1 MKMNFRYNNR
11 MNTIETIKQRKSVRA
26 FLNKDVE
33 IDKVKTILDTAKHA
47 PSGVNMQPWR
57 VAVVSGDKK
66 KSIEIKII
74 EAFTNGEAEQ
84 MQYNYYPIKWE
95 DPYKSRRK
103 DTGLL
108 MYSTLNIKK
117 EDKKKQFNQWLK
129 NYSAFDAPVVL
140 YFFIDN
146 SLAKGSYLDY
156 GMFLQSVM
164 LTALELGLGTC
175 TQAALA
181 QYPDIVKK
189 ELQISDNKILLCGMA
204 LGYEDTDDIINS
216 YRTPRIALDD
226 FVTFHQ

>member
-1 MKMNFRYNNR
+1 MIF

-26 FLNKDVE
+26 FLKQDVE
-33 IDKVKTILDTAKHA
+33 IEKIETILKTARYT
-47 PSGVNMQPWR
+47 PSGVNMQPWQ

-66 KSIEIKII
+66 KSIEMKMI
-74 EAFTNGEAEQ
+74 EAFRNGEAEH
-84 MQYNYYPIKWE
+84 MQYHYYPQKWE
-95 DPYKSRRK
+95 DPYKTRRK
-103 DTGLL
+103 ETGLL

-140 YFFIDN
+140 YFFIDDF
-146 SLAKGSYLDY
+146 LEKGSYLDY

-164 LTALELGLGTC
+164 LVAFELGLGTC

-189 ELQISDNKILLCGMA
+189 ELQIPENKILLCGMA
-204 LGYEDTDDIINS
+204 LGYEDTNDIINS
-216 YRTPRIALDD
+216 YRTPRIALED